1 MITHEQLVETFSEDE
16 VLLAPAELLEDQ
28 VTDPGALRVLTE
40 VGLPFSFFET
50 LSFEDFT
57 DGPPRTLA
65 EAFFSTADRMPERV
79 RDYLIIAGGVG
90 GGVACLDGADGRVY
104 WFRPGD
110 TEPYGLLNSSL
121 EQFVEVVNALYPELT
136 PMVIYL
142 SPDAGEEQVAAT
154 QRRIEETMEGMV
166 DEVRELDPAA
176 FDSPLLIW
184 QVIITATLEGMIQR

>member
-1 MITHEQLVETFSEDE
+1 MITHEQLVETFGEDE

-28 VTDPGALRVLTE
+28 VTDPEALRVLTE
-40 VGLPFSFFET
+40 VGLPDSLFET

-65 EAFFSTADRMPERV
+65 ETFFSTADGMPERV
-79 RDYLIIAGGVG
+79 RDYLIVANGPG

-121 EQFVEVVNALYPELT
+121 GQFVEVVNALYPEIAWR
-136 PMVIYL
+136 VIYL
-142 SPDAGEEQVAAT
+142 PPDASEERVAAI
-154 QRRIEETMEGMV
+154 QRGIEETMEGMV
-166 DEVRELDPAA
+166 EEVRELDPAA

-184 QVIITATLEGMIQR
+184 QVIITTALEGTIQS